1 MDVFVVRANRHNGVI
16 GSGERKEAVHCLVR
30 HRIEGHQR
38 NRHAQSQHCK
48 TAGST
53 LDGDH
58 RRDRHDVTVHA
69 RRIRLLEAVNDGVV
83 GDLMQVSTERGNG
96 SCRNLHAL
104 ETCDFLGFLGAL
116 GRCSLG
122 RTAAFH
128 RSGLGRTAALGGSS
142 LGRTTALGLHFFL
155 GRTAALLCNGSLRRA
170 AALGWDFGCRSGL
183 CTASGGF
190 FLGRTAALRGS
201 SLRRTAAL
209 GLHFF
214 LGGTAALGGSRFCRT
229 GRCSTCHD
237 VFSEKLEI
245 GLLKQNR
252 KGEDHSE
259 SARWSSASV
268 MPNLVPGVLTN
279 RMSENHISD
288 LMFSLPGPQITSA
301 ASDAPIGVM
310 FS

>member
-48 TAGST
+48 TAGGT

-96 SCRNLHAL
+96 SRRNLHAL
-104 ETCDFLGFLGAL
+104 ETSDFLGFLGAL
-116 GRCSLG
+116 G
-122 RTAAFH
+122 
-128 RSGLGRTAALGGSS
+128 GSS
-142 LGRTTALGLHFFL
+142 L

-170 AALGWDFGCRSGL
+170 AALGGDFGCRSGL
-183 CTASGGF
+183 CTACGGF
-190 FLGRTAALRGS
+190 FLGGTAALGGS
-201 SLRRTAAL
+201 SLGRTAAL